1 MTFKTM
7 FVLLTFPIAVFAS
20 GLIADLVAH
29 GHLYGNSAWAQD
41 AIDAG
46 VGENVSSE
54 PAVAPPN
61 LQGAWAGTFDD
72 PGLGRFDITLDFFQN
87 HSKLIGTFKTSINAH
102 GTFKGKIASNG

>member
-20 GLIADLVAH
+20 GPIVDLVAH
-29 GHLYGNSAWAQD
+29 GHLYCNSAWAQD

-54 PAVAPPN
+54 PAAAPPN
-61 LQGAWAGTFDD
+61 LQGHHPRLFSEPQQTHRHLQD
-72 PGLGRFDITLDFFQN
+72 LN
-87 HSKLIGTFKTSINAH
+87 
-102 GTFKGKIASNG
+102 

>member
-54 PAVAPPN
+54 PAVAPPT
-61 LQGAWAGTFDD
+61 LQGACAGTFDD
-72 PGLGRFDITLDFFQN
+72 PASGYSTSPSTFFRTTAN
-87 HSKLIGTFKTSINAH
+87 S
-102 GTFKGKIASNG
+102 